1 MRPLIILGTGL
12 AGYTLAREYRKLN
25 AERELVLIS
34 QDDGRSYS
42 KPMLSNGLSKGKT
55 ADAIAMASATDMATQ
70 LKATVHAHVAVTA
83 IDRAAQTLTV
93 QAADGSSE
101 TLAYGDLVLAIGADV
116 FRPPLGGNGGE
127 RVYTVND
134 LEDYARFR
142 AAIGDSGKRVL
153 IIGGG
158 LIGCEF
164 ANDLSAS
171 GFDVELVE
179 PMGRPLPTLLPERA
193 SAAVAD
199 GLRSLGVNFHFAGVT
214 AVDLAGEGVQVS
226 LSDGKTVAADI
237 VLSAI
242 GLRPRIALAQAAG
255 LETARGIV
263 TDRLLRTSDEH
274 IYALG
279 DCAEVS
285 GKVLMYVLPLMA
297 AARALAK
304 TLAGEATPVSYPA
317 MPVQI
322 KTPICPIVVSPVA
335 PNTEGAWEVEAD
347 GANVKASF
355 RAANGDLLGF
365 ALTGSYATDMKVK
378 SEMAK
383 WGKLIREARLKDE
396 AL

>member
-70 LKATVHAHVAVTA
+70 LKATVHSHVTVTA

-93 QAADGSSE
+93 NSVDGRSE

-142 AAIGDSGKRVL
+142 AAIGDNGKRVL

-214 AVDLAGEGVQVS
+214 AVDLAGDGVQVT
-226 LSDGKTVAADI
+226 LSDGKTVAADV

-255 LETARGIV
+255 LDTARGIV

-304 TLAGEATPVSYPA
+304 TLAGEVTPVSYPA

-335 PNTEGAWEVEAD
+335 PNTEGAWEIEAD

-365 ALTGSYATDMKVK
+365 ALTGSYASDMKVK
-378 SEMAK
+378 SEMARA
-383 WGKLIREARLKDE
+383 LPAIRV
-396 AL
+396 

>member
-55 ADAIAMASATDMATQ
+55 ADAIAMASAVDMATQ
-70 LKATVHAHVAVTA
+70 LKATVHSHVAVTA

-93 QAADGSSE
+93 QAADGTSE
-101 TLAYGDLVLAIGADV
+101 TLAYGDLVLAVGADV

-134 LEDYARFR
+134 LVDYARFR

-214 AVDLAGEGVQVS
+214 AVDLAGDGVQVT
-226 LSDGKTVAADI
+226 LSDGKTVTADI

-242 GLRPRIALAQAAG
+242 GLRPRVALAQAAG

-335 PNTEGAWEVEAD
+335 PNTEGAWEIEAD

-378 SEMAK
+378 SEMA
-383 WGKLIREARLKDE
+383 R
-396 AL
+396 ALPAILA

>member
-55 ADAIAMASATDMATQ
+55 ADAIAMASAADMATQ
-70 LKATVHAHVAVTA
+70 LKASVRSQVSVTA
-83 IDRAAQTLTV
+83 IDRAAQTISL

-101 TLAYGDLVLAIGADV
+101 TLAYGDLVLAVGADV
-116 FRPPLGGNGGE
+116 FRPPLAGNGGE

-142 AAIGDSGKRVL
+142 NAIGDSGKRVL

-171 GFDVELVE
+171 GFHVELVE

-214 AVDLAGEGVQVS
+214 QPDSVCVPE
-226 LSDGKTVAADI
+226 LS
-237 VLSAI
+237 
-242 GLRPRIALAQAAG
+242 
-255 LETARGIV
+255 
-263 TDRLLRTSDEH
+263 
-274 IYALG
+274 
-279 DCAEVS
+279 
-285 GKVLMYVLPLMA
+285 
-297 AARALAK
+297 
-304 TLAGEATPVSYPA
+304 
-317 MPVQI
+317 
-322 KTPICPIVVSPVA
+322 
-335 PNTEGAWEVEAD
+335 
-347 GANVKASF
+347 
-355 RAANGDLLGF
+355 GF
-365 ALTGSYATDMKVK
+365 CGCGNRVP
-378 SEMAK
+378 
-383 WGKLIREARLKDE
+383 
-396 AL
+396 

>member
-70 LKATVHAHVAVTA
+70 LKATVHSHVTVTA

-93 QAADGSSE
+93 NSVDGRSE

-142 AAIGDSGKRVL
+142 AAIGDNGKRVL

-214 AVDLAGEGVQVS
+214 AVDLAGDGVQVT
-226 LSDGKTVAADI
+226 LSDGKTVAADV

-255 LETARGIV
+255 LDTARGIV

-304 TLAGEATPVSYPA
+304 TLAGEVTPVSYPA

-335 PNTEGAWEVEAD
+335 PNTEGAWEIEAD

-365 ALTGSYATDMKVK
+365 ALTGSYASDMKVK
-378 SEMAK
+378 SEMA
-383 WGKLIREARLKDE
+383 R
-396 AL
+396 ALPAILV

>member
-12 AGYTLAREYRKLN
+12 SGYTLAREYRKLN

-55 ADAIAMASATDMATQ
+55 ADAIAMASAVDMAAQ
-70 LKATVHAHVAVTA
+70 LKATVHSHVAVTA

-93 QAADGSSE
+93 KAADGSSE
-101 TLAYGDLVLAIGADV
+101 TLAYGDLVLAVGADV

-134 LEDYARFR
+134 LVDYARFR

-214 AVDLAGEGVQVS
+214 AVDLAGDGVQVT

-378 SEMAK
+378 SEMA
-383 WGKLIREARLKDE
+383 R
-396 AL
+396 ALPAILA

>member
-70 LKATVHAHVAVTA
+70 LKATVHSHVAVTA
-83 IDRAAQTLTV
+83 IDRVAKTLTV
-93 QAADGSSE
+93 KAADGSSE
-101 TLAYGDLVLAIGADV
+101 TLAYGDLVLAVGADV

-179 PMGRPLPTLLPERA
+179 PMGRPLPTLLPERD
-193 SAAVAD
+193 SLAVAD

-335 PNTEGAWEVEAD
+335 PNTEGAWEIEAD

-355 RAANGDLLGF
+355 KAANGDLLGF
-365 ALTGSYATDMKVK
+365 ALTGSYASDMKVK
-378 SEMAK
+378 SEMA
-383 WGKLIREARLKDE
+383 R
-396 AL
+396 ALPAILA

>member
-55 ADAIAMASATDMATQ
+55 ADAIAMASAVDMATQ
-70 LKATVHAHVAVTA
+70 LKATVHSHVAVTA

-93 QAADGSSE
+93 KAADGSSE
-101 TLAYGDLVLAIGADV
+101 TLAYSDLVLAVGADV

-214 AVDLAGEGVQVS
+214 AVDLADEGVQVT
-226 LSDGKTVAADI
+226 LSDSKTVAADI

-255 LETARGIV
+255 LDTARGIV

-335 PNTEGAWEVEAD
+335 PNTEGVWDIEAD
-347 GANVKASF
+347 GANVKACF
-355 RAANGDLLGF
+355 RNANGDLLGF
-365 ALTGSYATDMKVK
+365 ALTGSYASDMKVK
-378 SEMAK
+378 SEMA
-383 WGKLIREARLKDE
+383 R
-396 AL
+396 ALPAILA

>member
-55 ADAIAMASATDMATQ
+55 ADAIAMASAVDMATQ
-70 LKATVHAHVAVTA
+70 LKATVHSHVAVTA

-93 QAADGSSE
+93 KAADGSSE
-101 TLAYGDLVLAIGADV
+101 TLAYSDLVLAVGADV

-179 PMGRPLPTLLPERA
+179 PMGRPLPTMLPERA

-214 AVDLAGEGVQVS
+214 AVDLADEGVQVT
-226 LSDGKTVAADI
+226 LSDSKTVAADI

-255 LETARGIV
+255 LDTARGIV

-335 PNTEGAWEVEAD
+335 PNTEGVWDIEAD
-347 GANVKASF
+347 GANVKACF
-355 RAANGDLLGF
+355 RNANGDLLGF
-365 ALTGSYATDMKVK
+365 ALTGSYASDMKVK
-378 SEMAK
+378 SEMA
-383 WGKLIREARLKDE
+383 R
-396 AL
+396 ALPAILA

>member
-70 LKATVHAHVAVTA
+70 LKATVHSHVAVTA
-83 IDRAAQTLTV
+83 IDRDAQTLTV
-93 QAADGSSE
+93 KAADGASQ
-101 TLAYGDLVLAIGADV
+101 TLAYGDLVLAVGADV

-199 GLRSLGVNFHFAGVT
+199 GLRSLGVNFHFVGVT
-214 AVDLAGEGVQVS
+214 AVDLAGEGVQVT

-255 LETARGIV
+255 LDTARGIV

-304 TLAGEATPVSYPA
+304 TLAGEATPVNYPA

-365 ALTGSYATDMKVK
+365 ALTGSYATDMKVR

-383 WGKLIREARLKDE
+383 
-396 AL
+396 ALPAILA

>member
-70 LKATVHAHVAVTA
+70 LKATVHSHVTVTA

-93 QAADGSSE
+93 NSVDGRSE

-142 AAIGDSGKRVL
+142 AAIGDNGKRVL

-226 LSDGKTVAADI
+226 LSDGKSVAADI

-255 LETARGIV
+255 LDTARGIV

-383 WGKLIREARLKDE
+383 
-396 AL
+396 ALPAILA

>member
-70 LKATVHAHVAVTA
+70 LKATVHSHVAVTA
-83 IDRAAQTLTV
+83 IDRDAQTLTV
-93 QAADGSSE
+93 KAADGASQ
-101 TLAYGDLVLAIGADV
+101 TLAYGDLVLAVGADV

-214 AVDLAGEGVQVS
+214 AVDLAGEGVQVT

-255 LETARGIV
+255 LDTARGIV

-304 TLAGEATPVSYPA
+304 TLAGEATPVNYPA

-383 WGKLIREARLKDE
+383 
-396 AL
+396 ALPAILA

>member
-1 MRPLIILGTGL
+1 MRPLVILGTGL

-42 KPMLSNGLSKGKT
+42 KPMLSNALSKGKT
-55 ADAIAMASATDMATQ
+55 ADAIAMASAADMATQ
-70 LKATVHAHVAVTA
+70 LKATVRSHVAVTA
-83 IDRAAQTLTV
+83 IDRAAQTLSLKL
-93 QAADGSSE
+93 ADGRQE
-101 TLAYGDLVLAIGADV
+101 TVAYGDLVLALGADV

-142 AAIGDSGKRVL
+142 QAIGESGKRVL

-171 GFDVELVE
+171 GFQVELVE

-214 AVDLAGEGVQVS
+214 AVDLAGDGVSVT
-226 LSDGKTVAADI
+226 LSDGQRVSADV

-255 LETARGIV
+255 LDTARGIV
-263 TDRLLRTSDEH
+263 TDRLLRTSDAH

-304 TLAGEATPVSYPA
+304 TLAGEETPVSYPA

-335 PNTEGAWEVEAD
+335 PNTEGAWEIEAE
-347 GANVKASF
+347 GTNVKASF
-355 RAANGDLLGF
+355 RASNGDLLGF
-365 ALTGSYATDMKVK
+365 ALTGSYASDMKVK
-378 SEMAK
+378 SEMVK
-383 WGKLIREARLKDE
+383 
-396 AL
+396 ALPAILA

>member
-12 AGYTLAREYRKLN
+12 SGYTLAREFRKLD
-25 AERELVLIS
+25 AERPLVLIT

-42 KPMLSNGLSKGKT
+42 KPMLSNGLSKGKS
-55 ADAIAMASATDMATQ
+55 ADAIAMASAADMEKQ
-70 LKATVHAHVAVTA
+70 LNASVRTGVSVTA
-83 IDRAAQTLTV
+83 IDRAARTLTV
-93 QAADGSSE
+93 AGE
-101 TLAYGDLVLAIGADV
+101 TLEYGDLVFAVGADV
-116 FRPPLGGNGGE
+116 FRPPLGGDGGE
-127 RVYTVND
+127 RVYSVND

-142 AAIGDSGKRVL
+142 AVIGDSGKKVL

-164 ANDLSAS
+164 ANDLAAS
-171 GFDVELVE
+171 GFAVELVE

-193 SAAVAD
+193 STAVAE
-199 GLRSLGVNFHFAGVT
+199 GLRSLGVNFHFGPGVT
-214 AVDLAGEGVQVS
+214 AVDKDGAGVRVT
-226 LSDGKTVAADI
+226 LSDGATVQADL

-255 LETARGIV
+255 LQTGRGIV
-263 TDRLLRTSDEH
+263 TDRLLRTSDAH

-279 DCAEVS
+279 DCAEVE

-304 TLAGEATPVSYPA
+304 TLAGQETPVSYPA

-322 KTPICPIVVSPVA
+322 KTPVCPVVVSPVA
-335 PNTEGAWEVEAD
+335 PNTEGGWVVEAD
-347 GANVKASF
+347 GANVKAGFHAPS
-355 RAANGDLLGF
+355 GQLLGF

-378 SEMAK
+378 SELAK
-383 WGKLIREARLKDE
+383 
-396 AL
+396 ALPPILA

>member
-70 LKATVHAHVAVTA
+70 LKATVHSHVSVIA
-83 IDRAAQTLTV
+83 IDRVAQTLTV
-93 QAADGSSE
+93 KAADGVSQ
-101 TLAYGDLVLAIGADV
+101 TLAYGDLVLAVGADV

-142 AAIGDSGKRVL
+142 AAIGDNGKRVL

-171 GFDVELVE
+171 GFNVELVE

-214 AVDLAGEGVQVS
+214 AVDLAGDGVLVT

-304 TLAGEATPVSYPA
+304 TLAGEATLVSYPA

-335 PNTEGAWEVEAD
+335 PNTEGAWEIEAE
-347 GANVKASF
+347 GGNVKASF
-355 RAANGDLLGF
+355 RAVSGELLGF
-365 ALTGSYATDMKVK
+365 ALTGSYASDMKVK

-383 WGKLIREARLKDE
+383 
-396 AL
+396 ALPAILA

>member
-55 ADAIAMASATDMATQ
+55 ADAIAMASAADMATQ
-70 LKATVHAHVAVTA
+70 LKATVHAKVAVTE

-93 QAADGSSE
+93 QAADGSSQ
-101 TLAYGDLVLAIGADV
+101 TLAYGDLVLAVGADV

-142 AAIGDSGKRVL
+142 AAIGDGGKRVL

-171 GFDVELVE
+171 GFQVELVE

-214 AVDLAGEGVQVS
+214 AVDLAGDGVQVS
-226 LSDGKTVAADI
+226 LSDGSQITADV

-263 TDRLLRTSDEH
+263 TDRLLRTSDQH

-304 TLAGEATPVSYPA
+304 TLAGEETPVSYPA

-335 PNTEGAWEVEAD
+335 PNTEGTWEIEAD

-365 ALTGSYATDMKVK
+365 ALTGSYASDMKVK
-378 SEMAK
+378 SEMA
-383 WGKLIREARLKDE
+383 R
-396 AL
+396 ALPAILA

>member
-55 ADAIAMASATDMATQ
+55 ADAIAMASAADMASQ
-70 LKATVHAHVAVTA
+70 LKATVHSHVAVTA
-83 IDRAAQTLTV
+83 IDRAAQTVTV

-101 TLAYGDLVLAIGADV
+101 TLAYGDLVLAVGADV

-134 LEDYARFR
+134 LEGYARFR
-142 AAIGDSGKRVL
+142 AAIGESGKRVL

-171 GFDVELVE
+171 GFAVELVE

-193 SAAVAD
+193 SAAVAE
-199 GLRSLGVNFHFAGVT
+199 GLRSLGVNFHFAGVK
-214 AVDLAGEGVQVS
+214 AVDLAGDGVSVT
-226 LSDGKTVAADI
+226 LSDGKSVAADV

-242 GLRPRIALAQAAG
+242 GLRPRVALAQAAG

-383 WGKLIREARLKDE
+383 
-396 AL
+396 ALPAILA

>member
-12 AGYTLAREYRKLN
+12 SGYTLAREFRKLD
-25 AERELVLIS
+25 AERPLVLIT

-42 KPMLSNGLSKGKT
+42 KPMLSNGLSKGKS
-55 ADAIAMASATDMATQ
+55 ADAIAMASAADMEKQ
-70 LKATVHAHVAVTA
+70 LNASVRTGVSVTA

-93 QAADGSSE
+93 AGE
-101 TLAYGDLVLAIGADV
+101 TLEYGDLVFAVGADV
-116 FRPPLGGNGGE
+116 FRPPLGGDGGE
-127 RVYTVND
+127 RVYSVND

-142 AAIGDSGKRVL
+142 AVIGDSGKKVL

-164 ANDLSAS
+164 ANDLAAS
-171 GFDVELVE
+171 GFAVELVE

-193 SAAVAD
+193 STAVAE
-199 GLRSLGVNFHFAGVT
+199 GLRSLGVNFHFGPGVT
-214 AVDLAGEGVQVS
+214 AVDKDGAGVRVT
-226 LSDGKTVAADI
+226 LSDGATVQADV

-255 LETARGIV
+255 LQTGRGIV
-263 TDRLLRTSDEH
+263 TDRLLRTSDPH

-279 DCAEVS
+279 DCAEVE

-304 TLAGEATPVSYPA
+304 TLAGQETPVSYPA

-322 KTPICPIVVSPVA
+322 KTPVCPVVVSPVA
-335 PNTEGAWEVEAD
+335 PNTEGGWVVEAD
-347 GANVKASF
+347 GANVKAGFHAPS
-355 RAANGDLLGF
+355 GQLLGF

-378 SEMAK
+378 SELAK
-383 WGKLIREARLKDE
+383 
-396 AL
+396 ALPPILA